1 MRPTSLLNC
10 LPSIRVD
17 FVRGENCSLWDEQGS
32 RYLDLESGSWSAVL
46 GHNHP
51 RINAALRAQADR
63 IMHLNVRY
71 PNHLAEEAATRVL
84 AHAGLEGGKCV
95 FLSSGSEAVEFGVQT
110 VRRITGKPLL
120 LSFANSYLAAFG
132 SAGQKRPDEWHLFD
146 GGDLGEAEMREA
158 LDRIPFER
166 IGGFVLE
173 TGGGSPDFLR
183 FPPVSVV
190 NEIARRVKASGGFL
204 VLNEITTGLGRTGE
218 WFGFHHYGIRPDI
231 IALGKGLGNGYPVSA
246 VALEAGIADRF
257 EASGTKY
264 AQSHQNNP
272 LGCAVA
278 LEVMAELEEGGW
290 IARGRHLGAQL
301 LERLQRLPDP
311 FGRIKA
317 VRGRG
322 MLLALEFDP
331 NRGLTGDNA
340 HRFLWE
346 RKVITSCY
354 PAGHPAGTG
363 LRMDPALT
371 VPDSDL
377 DFLLACLEELLAR

>member
-1 MRPTSLLNC
+1 MRPTSLLTC

-17 FVRGENCSLWDEQGS
+17 FVRGENCALWDDHGA

-71 PNHLAEEAATRVL
+71 PNHLAEEAATCVL
-84 AHAGLEGGKCV
+84 AHAGLAGGKCL
-95 FLSSGSEAVEFGVQT
+95 FLSSGSEAVEFGVQA

-132 SAGQKRPDEWHLFD
+132 SAGQKRLDEWHLFD
-146 GGDLGEAEMREA
+146 GADLGEAEMREA

-190 NEIARRVKASGGFL
+190 NEIVRRVKASGGFL

-218 WFGFHHYGIRPDI
+218 WFGFQHYGIRPDI

-246 VALEAGIADRF
+246 VALE
-257 EASGTKY
+257 
-264 AQSHQNNP
+264 
-272 LGCAVA
+272 
-278 LEVMAELEEGGW
+278 VMAELEEGDW
-290 IARGRHLGAQL
+290 ITRSRHLGTQL
-301 LERLQRLPDP
+301 LEGMRRLPDP
-311 FGRIKA
+311 SGRVKA

-322 MLLALEFDP
+322 MLVALELNAD
-331 NRGLTGDNA
+331 RGLSGDAA
-340 HRFLWE
+340 HRYLWE
-346 RKVITSCY
+346 RRIIASCY

-363 LRMDPALT
+363 LRFDPALT
-371 VPDSDL
+371 VSEQDL
-377 DFLLACLEELLAR
+377 AFLLTCLEELLAR